1 VLKLGAFRDYAHWQS
16 QFLVELPVGWRFEEC
31 LRPEF
36 YAQVSHKLAGNV
48 ATNTKELAGSL
59 LHVVTED
66 HNFRA
71 VLEVT
76 VVREKALQVEVFIP
90 PVYYDLEEIPENDVN
105 VARWNAQLRGW
116 DIVRKADGAVVADG
130 KNIKTRREAADWM
143 SKTLRN

>member
-1 VLKLGAFRDYAHWQS
+1 
-16 QFLVELPVGWRFEEC
+16 
-31 LRPEF
+31 
-36 YAQVSHKLAGNV
+36 
-48 ATNTKELAGSL
+48 LAGSL